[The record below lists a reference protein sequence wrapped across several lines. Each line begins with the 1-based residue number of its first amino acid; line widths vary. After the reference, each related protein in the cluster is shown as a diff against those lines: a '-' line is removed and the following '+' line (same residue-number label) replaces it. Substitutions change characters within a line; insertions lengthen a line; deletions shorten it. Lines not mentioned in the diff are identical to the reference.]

1 MQTIAEYETKA
12 RYPYSNIFYGELG
25 DIYKSESQKTSFM
38 FDKKLLVKKLKLLIL
53 FTWNVLLQ
61 FANLCEETVLRH

>member
-12 RYPYSNIFYGELG
+12 RYPYSNIFYGEL
-25 DIYKSESQKTSFM
+25 ETSINQNPKKLPFM
-38 FDKKLLVKKLKLLIL
+38 FDKKLLVKKTKTINFSSLGMSYS
-53 FTWNVLLQ
+53 